1 MSKSLTEVVYDSDK
15 QVGNARN
22 ALAKLFRT
30 ILLERRI
37 SHQNVDH
44 YLQRYLNDPN
54 NHISKNSKDRSSERG
69 NLLKQLGKDT
79 ITWKIFIKGLKL
91 LRPRHIKIIV
101 EFTGSDGDTTVH
113 SVDLTGYIDDP
124 NEYTGNE
131 ENEDEED

>member
-1 MSKSLTEVVYDSDK
+1 MPKSLKEVVYDSDK

-37 SHQNVDH
+37 THQNVDH

-54 NHISKNSKDRSSERG
+54 NYISKNSKDRSSERG

-91 LRPRHIKIIV
+91 LRPRQVKFII
-101 EFTGSDGDTTVH
+101 EFTGQDGDKTIH
-113 SVDLTGYIDDP
+113 SVDLTGYISDP
-124 NEYTGNE
+124 NEYMGDEEE
-131 ENEDEED
+131 ENED